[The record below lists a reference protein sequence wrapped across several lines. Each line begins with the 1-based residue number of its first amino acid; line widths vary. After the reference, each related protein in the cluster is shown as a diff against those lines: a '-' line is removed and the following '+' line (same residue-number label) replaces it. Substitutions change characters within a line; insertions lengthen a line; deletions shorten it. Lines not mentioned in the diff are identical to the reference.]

1 MAGTICLSIG
11 DGLFDYVTGVNR
23 KCNVCGA
30 QAYDFEHNVLKRLP
44 PFLQQELG
52 FQLSAAA
59 KNAPM
64 LVSTEM
70 ENLLQFTMVQGM
82 GAATW
87 ETVLHRIQAKT
98 VETASQAWYD
108 KLEHLESAG
117 IVKDASDMA
126 FPTMVEMVGS

>member
-1 MAGTICLSIG
+1 MSIR

-23 KCNVCGA
+23 KCNDCNT
-30 QAYDFEHNVLKRLP
+30 QAYDFEYDVLKRLQ

-52 FQLSAAA
+52 FQLSAAT
-59 KNAPM
+59 KNASM
-64 LVSTEM
+64 LVSREM

-98 VETASQAWYD
+98 IETLAQAWYN
-108 KLEHLESAG
+108 KLEHLVSAG
-117 IVKDASDMA
+117 IVKDVSDMA
-126 FPTMVEMVGS
+126 FPTMVSLAGS